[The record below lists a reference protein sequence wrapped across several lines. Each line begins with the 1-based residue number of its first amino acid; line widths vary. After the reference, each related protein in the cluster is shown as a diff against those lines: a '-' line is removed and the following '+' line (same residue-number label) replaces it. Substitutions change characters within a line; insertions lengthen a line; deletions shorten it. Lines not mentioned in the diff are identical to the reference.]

1 MTHSFRTNLEVLL
14 DKLNLLSN
22 NLKKQESVSQIDIDL
37 MIRYTQKV
45 YELLLEEQ
53 KGNMIVDNNLNI
65 NVKEKRVEEK
75 QNFKSETPTKI
86 KEIKN
91 PAKQAASN
99 EKTETKKK
107 PMQVMSK
114 TKPQKN
120 FVSEEAEDDFNSLNK
135 KFSKDSVM
143 LADQLKEKPIKDLNK
158 GIDLNDKYWFI
169 NDLFNG
175 KPGIF
180 NEHLKTLNKMNN
192 LEEALL
198 FIEKEIRTQFD
209 WKGKERSSKKF
220 LSFIYRRFA

>member
-1 MTHSFRTNLEVLL
+1 
-14 DKLNLLSN
+14 
-22 NLKKQESVSQIDIDL
+22 
-37 MIRYTQKV
+37 
-45 YELLLEEQ
+45 
-53 KGNMIVDNNLNI
+53 
-65 NVKEKRVEEK
+65 
-75 QNFKSETPTKI
+75 
-86 KEIKN
+86 
-91 PAKQAASN
+91 
-99 EKTETKKK
+99 
-107 PMQVMSK
+107 MQVMSK

-180 NEHLKTLNKMNN
+180 NEYLKTLNKMNN
-192 LEEALL
+192 LQEALL
-198 FIEKEIRTQFD
+198 FIEKEIKTQFD